1 MDAALLLTRPE
12 PTSVVWP
19 TFKLNAPLPDES
31 LALSAISQ
39 WRQSTDGLREVL
51 KATPGMRDTL
61 NRQLREKLD
70 VDGENT
76 GLLFPATDQQPERF
90 ISFTQACAFTLQ
102 YPQLDADLNQQCR
115 VSGIDQAHPL
125 RSLQP
130 QQWLERLKMLGI
142 QQAHAQ
148 RWRTFWDSRAPGTA
162 HARREQ
168 VKQLYRLHF

>member
-76 GLLFPATDQQPERF
+76 GLLFPATDQQPERL
-90 ISFTQACAFTLQ
+90 S
-102 YPQLDADLNQQCR
+102 
-115 VSGIDQAHPL
+115 VSPRPAPSPCNI
-125 RSLQP
+125 RS
-130 QQWLERLKMLGI
+130 WTRI
-142 QQAHAQ
+142 
-148 RWRTFWDSRAPGTA
+148 
-162 HARREQ
+162 
-168 VKQLYRLHF
+168 